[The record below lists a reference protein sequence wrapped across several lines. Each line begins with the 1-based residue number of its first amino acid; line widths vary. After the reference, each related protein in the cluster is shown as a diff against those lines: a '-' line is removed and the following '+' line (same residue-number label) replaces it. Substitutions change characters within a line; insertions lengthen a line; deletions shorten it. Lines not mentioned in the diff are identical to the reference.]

1 MKNLELKLID
11 EITTENKEIKYYQNQ
26 YYEIRLR
33 KYLHTGY
40 KSVNINRLRGY
51 YIPAIEVIEDNDNY
65 DIVDFRIQTTSY
77 GALSTEQIKEITKG
91 YEIAIATV
99 EQLEKMFLNK

>member
-1 MKNLELKLID
+1 MENLELKLID
-11 EITTENKEIKYYQNQ
+11 EIVTEDKEIKYYQNQ

-40 KSVNINRLRGY
+40 KSVNISRSSGY

-65 DIVDFRIQTTSY
+65 DIVGFEIQTTGY
-77 GALSTEQIKEITKG
+77 GALSTEQIEEVIKG

-99 EQLEKMFLNK
+99 KQLERMFLNK

>member
-1 MKNLELKLID
+1 MENLELKLID
-11 EITTENKEIKYYQNQ
+11 EIITEDKEIKYYQNQ

-33 KYLHTGY
+33 KHMNY
-40 KSVNINRLRGY
+40 KSVNINRLSGY
-51 YIPAIEVIEDNDNY
+51 YIPVIEVIEDNDNY

-77 GALSTEQIKEITKG
+77 GALSIEQIKEITKG

-99 EQLEKMFLNK
+99 RQLEKMFLNK